1 MEAASLELGPPP
13 SEPTAEITAEPTSER
28 TQEPTEP
35 TEAAAPPA
43 PEAAATPEEEAGGPA
58 PAPGSQQQPPAPTH
72 ADAAVAVA
80 PHALGCVFFG
90 LLLHRL
96 NEKELAWPVVFAPL
110 FAADAITFGRRL
122 LDARQASV
130 ALAASDATGAALAAK
145 TLDKLRPTCAAVDAV
160 GACAAKALIVLLLC
174 GEVDWTVATILI
186 PFWAATV
193 ISALL
198 RGRCFVLRR
207 DVDRAAR
214 QAELSRRARRHGH
227 HPQTHGLAVGMP
239 PAAEGIH
246 GVVPPLD
253 EVLDGPCE
261 AWARACAFTQGALLH
276 GVGRALQPALVS
288 AKLDGALEARWGLI
302 FAPAW
307 ALLAALAGVAATLCN
322 CAPVLSAGM
331 PPRVRRRAVRLVSLC
346 ATQLLVLSGCTFLCL
361 LRLSKRLDADEA
373 ASERYHDRWD
383 RRDCDA
389 LIASSNVTAYE
400 SLCSNLSKDG
410 PRSPTPLDIL
420 GPLILMYALLF
431 ILHPIVLR
439 DSRRFQRVVQI
450 VVVDA
455 DDVEAQ
461 RRARG
466 AGFDVFLGAPASLV
480 GVQDNSVI
488 IEALENPTRLLK
500 TSSTLYERMEPDSP
514 KQTQVA
520 HCAPAPAAWDDDD
533 CSMGSSRFG
542 DDDLE
547 VAEAPAPSPSHLCYV
562 CCVARKNA
570 VIMECGHGGICFE
583 CGKSLASRHPRNC
596 PICRAPISA
605 VLRVERREP
614 GSPHVFSP
622 EGVVVQPR
630 RS

>member
-1 MEAASLELGPPP
+1 M
-13 SEPTAEITAEPTSER
+13 
-28 TQEPTEP
+28 
-35 TEAAAPPA
+35 
-43 PEAAATPEEEAGGPA
+43 
-58 PAPGSQQQPPAPTH
+58 
-72 ADAAVAVA
+72 
-80 PHALGCVFFG
+80 
-90 LLLHRL
+90 
-96 NEKELAWPVVFAPL
+96 
-110 FAADAITFGRRL
+110 
-122 LDARQASV
+122 
-130 ALAASDATGAALAAK
+130 
-145 TLDKLRPTCAAVDAV
+145 
-160 GACAAKALIVLLLC
+160 
-174 GEVDWTVATILI
+174 
-186 PFWAATV
+186 
-193 ISALL
+193 
-198 RGRCFVLRR
+198 LRR

-214 QAELSRRARRHGH
+214 QAELGRRARRHGH
-227 HPQTHGLAVGMP
+227 AHPMGPVGMP
-239 PAAEGIH
+239 PAAEGVQ
-246 GVVPPLD
+246 GVVPTLD

-261 AWARACAFTQGALLH
+261 AWARACAFTQGAFLH

-288 AKLDGALEARWGLI
+288 AKLDGALDARWGLI

-373 ASERYHDRWD
+373 AARRFHDRWD
-383 RRDCDA
+383 RRDCDQ
-389 LIASSNVTAYE
+389 LISSSNVTTYE
-400 SLCSNLSKDG
+400 SLCAPLSKDG

-455 DDVEAQ
+455 DDLEAQ

-500 TSSTLYERMEPDSP
+500 TSSTLYERMEADSP
-514 KQTQVA
+514 KQTQIA
-520 HCAPAPAAWDDDD
+520 HCAPAPAAWDEE
-533 CSMGSSRFG
+533 SVGSSRFG

-547 VAEAPAPSPSHLCYV
+547 IAEAPAPSPSHLCYV

-570 VIMECGHGGICFE
+570 VIMECGHGGLCFE

>member
-1 MEAASLELGPPP
+1 
-13 SEPTAEITAEPTSER
+13 
-28 TQEPTEP
+28 
-35 TEAAAPPA
+35 
-43 PEAAATPEEEAGGPA
+43 
-58 PAPGSQQQPPAPTH
+58 
-72 ADAAVAVA
+72 
-80 PHALGCVFFG
+80 
-90 LLLHRL
+90 
-96 NEKELAWPVVFAPL
+96 
-110 FAADAITFGRRL
+110 
-122 LDARQASV
+122 
-130 ALAASDATGAALAAK
+130 
-145 TLDKLRPTCAAVDAV
+145 
-160 GACAAKALIVLLLC
+160 
-174 GEVDWTVATILI
+174 
-186 PFWAATV
+186 
-193 ISALL
+193 
-198 RGRCFVLRR
+198 
-207 DVDRAAR
+207 
-214 QAELSRRARRHGH
+214 
-227 HPQTHGLAVGMP
+227 MP
-239 PAAEGIH
+239 PAADAQAH
-246 GVVPPLD
+246 VPTLD

-261 AWARACAFTQGALLH
+261 AWARACAFTQGAFLH

-288 AKLDGALEARWGLI
+288 AKLDGALDARWGLI

-373 ASERYHDRWD
+373 ASQRFHDRWD

-389 LIASSNVTAYE
+389 LISSSNATTYE
-400 SLCSNLSKDG
+400 SLCAPLSKDG

-455 DDVEAQ
+455 DDLEAQ

-500 TSSTLYERMEPDSP
+500 TSSTLYERMEADSP
-514 KQTQVA
+514 KQTQIA
-520 HCAPAPAAWDDDD
+520 HCAPAPAAWDEE
-533 CSMGSSRFG
+533 SVVSSRCG

>member
-1 MEAASLELGPPP
+1 MEEAATTEPPP
-13 SEPTAEITAEPTSER
+13 EPTAEPAA
-28 TQEPTEP
+28 EP

-58 PAPGSQQQPPAPTH
+58 PAPASQPPAPTH

-96 NEKELAWPVVFAPL
+96 NEKELAWPIVFAPL
-110 FAADAITFGRRL
+110 FAADAITFVRRL
-122 LDARQASV
+122 LDARQASA

-160 GACAAKALIVLLLC
+160 GACAAKVLIVLLLC
-174 GEVDWTVATILI
+174 EEVNWTVATILI

-193 ISALL
+193 VSALL

-214 QAELSRRARRHGH
+214 QAELGRRARRHGH
-227 HPQTHGLAVGMP
+227 NLHGPVGMP
-239 PAAEGIH
+239 PAADAQAH
-246 GVVPPLD
+246 VPTLD

-261 AWARACAFTQGALLH
+261 AWARACAFTQGAFLH

-373 ASERYHDRWD
+373 AARRFHDRWD
-383 RRDCDA
+383 RRDCDE
-389 LIASSNVTAYE
+389 LISSSNVTTYE
-400 SLCSNLSKDG
+400 SLCAPLSKDG

-455 DDVEAQ
+455 DDLEAQ

-500 TSSTLYERMEPDSP
+500 TSSTLYERMEADSP
-514 KQTQVA
+514 KQTQIA
-520 HCAPAPAAWDDDD
+520 HCAPAPAAWDEE
-533 CSMGSSRFG
+533 SVGSSRFG

-547 VAEAPAPSPSHLCYV
+547 IAEAPAPSPSHLCYV
-562 CCVARKNA
+562 CCVSRKNA